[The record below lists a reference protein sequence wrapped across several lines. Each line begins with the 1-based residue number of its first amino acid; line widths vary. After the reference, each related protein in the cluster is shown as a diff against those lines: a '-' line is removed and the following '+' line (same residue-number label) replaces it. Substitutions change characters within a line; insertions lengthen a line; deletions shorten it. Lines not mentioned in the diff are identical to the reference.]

1 MKIDIRQ
8 IDTGEDEVIV
18 RYREKTY
25 RIQKILDAVEGGD
38 AKLYGKKDGD
48 TVSIDPGDV
57 LYFETVDDKL
67 FAYTAADVYRL
78 DGSLARLLED
88 LNDVRFFR
96 CSKSM
101 IINIDKVER
110 LKSLSSNRIDA
121 CMEGGEH
128 ILISRTYASEFRRI
142 LKGV

>member
-67 FAYTAADVYRL
+67 FAYTAEEIYNVKLRL
-78 DGSLARLLED
+78 YQIEEFSNQAGIIR
-88 LNDVRFFR
+88 V
-96 CSKSM
+96 SKSHL
-101 IINIDKVER
+101 INVNKIMSVRPALNSR
-110 LKSLSSNRIDA
+110 LYVRMQN
-121 CMEGGEH
+121 GEDVLVSRKYAH
-128 ILISRTYASEFRRI
+128 ILKEMIA
-142 LKGV
+142 